1 MGLGGEKSLTAINL
15 NNCLKYKFAMA
26 ASYAQIPWL
35 QTVTF
40 DVIGHGRLVAV
51 AGDAKHVQRFK
62 YPGEFYS
69 PIRIES
75 VLVTYRYGLN
85 AKTVKN

>member
-1 MGLGGEKSLTAINL
+1 
-15 NNCLKYKFAMA
+15 MA
-26 ASYAQIPWL
+26 ASYAQIPGL

-51 AGDAKHVQRFK
+51 AGDAKHVHRFK

-75 VLVTYRYGLN
+75 VLVAYRYGLN
-85 AKTVKN
+85 AKTLKN